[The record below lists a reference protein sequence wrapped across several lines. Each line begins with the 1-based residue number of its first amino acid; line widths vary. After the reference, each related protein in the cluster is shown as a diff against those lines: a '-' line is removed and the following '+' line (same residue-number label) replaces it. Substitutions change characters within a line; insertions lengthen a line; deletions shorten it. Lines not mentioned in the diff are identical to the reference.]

1 MSVIQ
6 EEVGQAEDG
15 ETSTFQF
22 LDLGRLSIHGKL
34 RFGKSSEAACV
45 GLKNFLKNLAALLD
59 DDLNR
64 RAIGEQSRTT
74 KRSKPTASNRPES
87 RGLHPAGACSRT
99 RWKQVSDWRKAI
111 KKPTKLFLALGLN
124 LGDCIPQVHKCTHG
138 KLSPP
143 I

>member
-1 MSVIQ
+1 MKKK
-6 EEVGQAEDG
+6 
-15 ETSTFQF
+15 STFQF
-22 LDLGRLSIHGKL
+22 ADLGRLSVYGEW
-34 RFGKSSEAACV
+34 RFGKSSEAAGV
-45 GLKNFLKNLAALLD
+45 SLKNFLKDLAALLD

-64 RAIGEQSRTT
+64 RAVGEQSGTT

-111 KKPTKLFLALGLN
+111 KKSTKLFLVLVRN
-124 LGDCIPQVHKCTHG
+124 LGVCTPQVHKCTYG